1 MPAKRRLSRTSQASN
16 KKLKGDEGELRTLTS
31 NRKRCGEALRTL
43 ILPNFEA
50 LEASERKEDE
60 KEEED
65 DEGHTHREEQKT
77 EDFQTSAP
85 NSVRAKVNVLARV
98 HAALKVKDSELHYNP
113 VTGVFAGAWPLN
125 VTASGK
131 LLLAPP
137 GVGKTRMAGAVIKQH
152 LEAQE
157 HVLVLCPNG
166 NEKRWQEAVEAE
178 AHQLFDEGCELVVVP
193 DSSAYNRLR
202 FGARL
207 HKKTLVVIVCAS
219 VVGKGCYK
227 AYTAI
232 HRCEAMRLQTR
243 NRWCVLR
250 KMEQLFRELE
260 RTPGSTPHPTATG
273 RFAVACG
280 IDAWQHAQALGS
292 AIKSQT
298 YKRDP
303 RIVGRLAAALSH
315 AKSVPPA
322 TQFELATWGAEFDAL
337 LGDYPD
343 FEHVPWGLV
352 VMDKPLTSCVEV
364 LRANKA
370 QRAAV
375 RDAFANMR
383 CTKLLLSRAPHADN
397 REAFKS
403 LCLEL
408 LNVEADGQGLDASFS
423 RALPQ
428 AEAALVRE
436 KVVDLLFNSVT
447 VDLTRDPRVKS
458 CVAHMRAFGRLDH
471 FTLTPEARVDEPL
484 SAELQPLKTDD
495 QPYVEG
501 LQACE
506 PMTLIAL
513 AESAAARVQSDSAVS
528 VIRDS
533 GYLHQYHQVLTQQL
547 HTLQSGG
554 GGTYTPEMLLT
565 HLTQLDDLKI
575 TVDRLSKRI
584 AANRRALA
592 VPPATTLQMYLATF
606 GEKARADMQCAVCT
620 DRPPAVDLLVTNCR
634 HSFCATCLEAWRA
647 SGELRAENCPLCRER
662 VLCVA
667 SCASGAHEPDP
678 TSLSE
683 LTHKLTRQKFGAKVA
698 WLERELQ
705 STTCQRI
712 VLVCWCEASAVFFAF
727 ALKRLTDWQIERSHH
742 RSSQAKCITVL
753 NGNEHGLAP
762 DMPNVDWLIVTRPA
776 HEGVNPCDW
785 VFRFS
790 RKTNVRITELRLSTE
805 VQSEVWNEVG
815 NEVGNEVRKES
826 GFVKAEEPLPSA
838 ETL

>member
-1 MPAKRRLSRTSQASN
+1 MPAKRRGSLPSQASN
-16 KKLKGDEGELRTLTS
+16 KRLKGDGGELRTLTS

-50 LEASERKEDE
+50 SEGEE
-60 KEEED
+60 KESKEESKEEGK
-65 DEGHTHREEQKT
+65 DEPQ
-77 EDFQTSAP
+77 DFQAAAFDR
-85 NSVRAKVNVLARV
+85 VRSTENVLEKV
-98 HAALKVKDSELHYNP
+98 HAALKVKGSELHYNP
-113 VTGVFAGAWPLN
+113 VTGVFANAWPST
-125 VTASGK
+125 VTSSGK
-131 LLLAPP
+131 VLLAPP
-137 GVGKTRMAGAVIKQH
+137 GVGKTRIAGAIVKKH
-152 LEAQE
+152 LEDKE
-157 HVLVLCPNG
+157 HVLVVCPNG
-166 NEKRWQEAVEAE
+166 SEKRWQEAVEAE
-178 AHQLFDEGCELVVVP
+178 AQELLNENVCELVVVP
-193 DSSAYNRLR
+193 DSAAYNRLR

-207 HKKTLVVIVCAS
+207 LKKTLVVIVCAS
-219 VVGKGCYK
+219 VIGKSCYK

-243 NRWCVLR
+243 DRWCVLK

-260 RTPGSTPHPTATG
+260 RSPGPTPHPTATG

-280 IDAWQHAQALGS
+280 IDVWQHAQALGS

-303 RIVGRLAAALSH
+303 RIVGRLAVALSH

-322 TQFELATWGAEFDAL
+322 TQFELATWGNEFDAL

-375 RDAFANMR
+375 RDVFAHMR
-383 CTKLLLSRAPHADN
+383 CAKLLLSRAPHADN

-408 LNVEADGQGLDASFS
+408 LNVEVDGAGVDASFS
-423 RALPQ
+423 KTLPHP
-428 AEAALVRE
+428 EATAVRE
-436 KVVDLLFNSVT
+436 KVADLLFKAVT
-447 VDLTRDPRVKS
+447 VDLNCDPRVKR

-471 FTLTPEARVDEPL
+471 FTLAPEARVDEPL

-513 AESAAARVQSDSAVS
+513 AESAALRLQSDSAVS

-547 HTLQSGG
+547 QTLQANGG
-554 GGTYTPEMLLT
+554 CTHTPEMLLT

-575 TVDRLSKRI
+575 TVERLSKRI

-606 GEKARADMQCAVCT
+606 GSKARAEMQCAVCT
-620 DRPPAVDLLVTNCR
+620 DRPPTVDLLVTNCR

-647 SGELRAENCPLCRER
+647 SGEVRAENCPLCRER

-667 SCASGAHEPDP
+667 SVFPSASDEPDP

-705 STTCQRI
+705 STACQRV

-742 RSSQAKCITVL
+742 RNSQGKCVTVL

-762 DMPNVDWLIVTRPA
+762 DMPEVDWLIVTAGASLNPTL
-776 HEGVNPCDW
+776 NPCDW

-790 RKTNVRITELRLSTE
+790 RKTSVRITELRLS
-805 VQSEVWNEVG
+805 SEILH
-815 NEVGNEVRKES
+815 KETDTDLT
-826 GFVKAEEPLPSA
+826 GEETAPSA